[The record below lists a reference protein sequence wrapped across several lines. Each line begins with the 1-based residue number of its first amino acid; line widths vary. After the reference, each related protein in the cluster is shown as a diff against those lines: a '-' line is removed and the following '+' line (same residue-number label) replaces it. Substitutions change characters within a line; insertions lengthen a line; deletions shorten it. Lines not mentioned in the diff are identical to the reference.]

1 MIVTSTTG
9 SKAVNSLVGAS
20 AKVPSSRDKIELE
33 EVEKALEDHL
43 PLINLRKKGLSVML
57 VPFLPLSR
65 YSRNNSQQQP
75 KIISSHI

>member
-1 MIVTSTTG
+1 MVAYLIFSGSLVIVTSTTG

-20 AKVPSSRDKIELE
+20 PKVPSSRDKIELE

-57 VPFLPLSR
+57 VPFLPLTR
-65 YSRNNSQQQP
+65 
-75 KIISSHI
+75 